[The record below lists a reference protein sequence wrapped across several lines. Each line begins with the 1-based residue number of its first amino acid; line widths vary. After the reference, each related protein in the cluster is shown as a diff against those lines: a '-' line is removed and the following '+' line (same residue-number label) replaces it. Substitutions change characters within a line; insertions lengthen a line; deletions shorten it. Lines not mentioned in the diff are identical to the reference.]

1 MQVGGLVTKT
11 TGAILFQEQTIK
23 KWVVIFS
30 ENTLHQICL
39 YHIDKSHNHFYLLFT
54 EGTKNCPVPSAC
66 FRNDIYLANSIL
78 YTRISN
84 NNKFLKVAN

>member
-23 KWVVIFS
+23 KWAVIFS

-54 EGTKNCPVPSAC
+54 EGTKIVPFQSLLSAC

-78 YTRISN
+78 
-84 NNKFLKVAN
+84 